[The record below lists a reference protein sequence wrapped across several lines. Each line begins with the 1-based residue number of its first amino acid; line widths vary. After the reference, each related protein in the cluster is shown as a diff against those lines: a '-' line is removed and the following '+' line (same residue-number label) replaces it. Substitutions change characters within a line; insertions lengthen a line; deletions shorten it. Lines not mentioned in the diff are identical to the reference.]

1 MAAAQGP
8 AKRSPDTWE
17 EVAARRRG
25 SFYDPAKEGGRRGAL
40 TTRAWPLR
48 GLRGGMEVSPG
59 SSRQAFAPVDVPGGP
74 AARSSS
80 GARPRSR
87 GGGPAQP
94 QQPPHPQRAG
104 GGGGVGE
111 LGLPEP
117 GDQELDREQELAGS
131 GGERQAAPRCE
142 GSKHLQD
149 FSAGLP
155 SAGRPA
161 VVRLE

>member
-1 MAAAQGP
+1 M
-8 AKRSPDTWE
+8 
-17 EVAARRRG
+17 
-25 SFYDPAKEGGRRGAL
+25 
-40 TTRAWPLR
+40 
-48 GLRGGMEVSPG
+48 SPG

-80 GARPRSR
+80 GVRPRSR

-117 GDQELDREQELAGS
+117 GDQELDQEQELAVS
-131 GGERQAAPRCE
+131 GGGRQAAPCCE
-142 GSKHLQD
+142 GSEHLQA
-149 FSAGLP
+149 FNAGLP

-161 VVRLE
+161 VARLE